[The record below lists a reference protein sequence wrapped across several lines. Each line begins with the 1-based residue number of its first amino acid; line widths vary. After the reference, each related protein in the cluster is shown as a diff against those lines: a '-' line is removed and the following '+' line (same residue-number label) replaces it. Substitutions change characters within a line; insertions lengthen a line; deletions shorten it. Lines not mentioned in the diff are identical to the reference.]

1 MSRIYSFLAALATV
15 ILFALVVWQM
25 GYKAAQRDAKELE
38 AKQLG
43 QAFEQGREF
52 GTVRDRVVTEYVDR
66 VQIVEKRG
74 ATIIKEVPVYV
85 SPKADAACAVN
96 TGFVRLHD
104 AAATGVDLP
113 PTGNASAANDAPSG
127 VALSAVAAT
136 NVANYTA
143 CNANAEQLSSL
154 QILVREF
161 QARQRGQ
168 PPPDE
173 R

>member
-1 MSRIYSFLAALATV
+1 MSRISPFWAALTTA
-15 ILFALVVWQM
+15 LFALFVLFVWQM
-25 GYKAAQRDAKELE
+25 GYTAAQRDAKALE
-38 AKQLG
+38 AEQLDK
-43 QAFEQGREF
+43 AFEQGREF

-104 AAATGVDLP
+104 AAAKGVDLP
-113 PTGNASAANDAPSG
+113 PARDASPANDTPSG

-143 CNANAEQLSSL
+143 CNANAEQLSNL
-154 QILVREF
+154 QTLVREF
-161 QARQRGQ
+161 QARQRASQ
-168 PPPDE
+168 
-173 R
+173 

>member
-1 MSRIYSFLAALATV
+1 MTRLYIAL
-15 ILFALVVWQM
+15 ALVVAFVLVGI
-25 GYKAAQRDAKELE
+25 GYR
-38 AKQLG
+38 LG
-43 QAFEQGREF
+43 VDHEQGIKLQQSVERLNQAFEQGREF

-104 AAATGVDLP
+104 AAAKGVDLP
-113 PTGNASAANDAPSG
+113 PARDASPANDAPSG

-154 QILVREF
+154 QTLVREF
-161 QARQRGQ
+161 QARQRASQ
-168 PPPDE
+168 
-173 R
+173 

>member
-74 ATIIKEVPVYV
+74 ATFRSMY
-85 SPKADAACAVN
+85 
-96 TGFVRLHD
+96 
-104 AAATGVDLP
+104 
-113 PTGNASAANDAPSG
+113 
-127 VALSAVAAT
+127 
-136 NVANYTA
+136 
-143 CNANAEQLSSL
+143 
-154 QILVREF
+154 
-161 QARQRGQ
+161 RQRLMLPALLILALCACTTQ
-168 PPPDE
+168 PQRESICLPLETPALLMTPP
-173 R
+173 RALHSLPSPQPTSPTTPPATPTPSN